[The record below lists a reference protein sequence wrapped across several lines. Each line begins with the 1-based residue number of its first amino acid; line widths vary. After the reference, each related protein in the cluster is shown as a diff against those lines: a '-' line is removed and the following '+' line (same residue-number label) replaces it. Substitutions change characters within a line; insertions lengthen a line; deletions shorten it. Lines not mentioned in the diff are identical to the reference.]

1 MTTPTTKVQPDHLQR
16 LAYIYVRQSSLSQV
30 QEHQESARRQYDLQ
44 QRAWQL
50 GWPQERIV
58 VVDADLGHSASNPHA
73 RRSGFEQLLAEVAL
87 GQVGAI
93 FSVEASR
100 LARQDSEWHRLVE
113 LAALSGA
120 LLIDERQEY
129 NPRCPDDRLLLGF
142 KGLLSSLE
150 VRQMGMRLWENK
162 LRKAQR
168 GELRLHLPVG
178 LIFDRQQGVRLDP
191 NEQVQAAV
199 KLLFERFRLSGSI
212 SQVVRYFHEN
222 DLLFPKH
229 QGGWEGPLEWRPLS
243 CQRAGAALT
252 NPAYAG
258 AYVYGRATRRAAA
271 KTVAQM
277 HRQKVRLPP
286 EAWLAAIWQS
296 FPGYITQAEFE
307 ANQVQMERKRHK
319 NQGQG
324 RRQDGRALL
333 SGIVLCG
340 RCGQPMQVVYSGKD
354 HQHITYMCNR
364 RQRSYAQSACQR
376 VPGRE
381 VDQAVA
387 TAALTALNP
396 AQVELS
402 LAVLEES
409 ERQQAILCQ
418 QWELRLEAARYAVR
432 QAQRRYE
439 QVDPENRLVARTLEK
454 EWEACLQEQ
463 QAMQS
468 NLERFKKQ
476 VPLSLDE
483 TQRQQLFT
491 LVTDLPQVWQSET
504 TSWAERKELLR
515 LLVADVTLTR
525 QESEILVQVRWQTNA
540 VDTFP
545 VAFSPRGADPLPA
558 PVIERVRDLSRTHT
572 DGEIAEILNQEGLPT
587 AQGKPFSAH
596 RVQGVRRRFD
606 IQRSP
611 SQPKNDMC
619 L

>member
-1 MTTPTTKVQPDHLQR
+1 MTYPTTKVQPDHLQR
-16 LAYIYVRQSSLSQV
+16 LAYIYVRQSSLAQV
-30 QEHQESARRQYDLQ
+30 QEHQESTRRQYELQ
-44 QRAWQL
+44 QRAGQL
-50 GWPQERIV
+50 GWPPESIV
-58 VVDADLGHSASNPHA
+58 VLDADLGHSASNPHTS
-73 RRSGFEQLLAEVAL
+73 RSGFEQLLADVAL

-93 FSVEASR
+93 FSVEVSR

-120 LLIDERQEY
+120 LLIDEQQEY
-129 NPRCPDDRLLLGF
+129 NPRCSDDRLLLGF

-168 GELRLHLPVG
+168 GELRIHLPVG
-178 LIFDRQQGVRLDP
+178 LVFDRQQGVRLDP

-199 KLLFERFRLSGSI
+199 RLLFERFRLSGSI

-222 DLLFPKH
+222 ELLFPKH
-229 QGGWEGPLEWRPLS
+229 QGGWEGPLEWRQLS

-258 AYVYGRATRRAAA
+258 AYVYGRLTCRVAA

-277 HRQKVRLPP
+277 HRQKVRLPR
-286 EAWLAAIWQS
+286 EAWLADLWQA

-307 ANQVQMERKRHK
+307 ANQVQLERNRPKT
-319 NQGQG
+319 QGKG
-324 RRQDGRALL
+324 RRQDGMALL

-340 RCGQPMQVVYSGKD
+340 QCGQRMQVVYSGKD
-354 HQHITYMCNR
+354 HQHITYVCDR
-364 RQRSYAQSACQR
+364 RQRSYAQPACQR

-387 TAALTALNP
+387 MAVLAALTP
-396 AQVELS
+396 AQVKLS
-402 LAVLEES
+402 LAVLEEI
-409 ERQQAILCQ
+409 ERQQATLRQ
-418 QWELRLEAARYAVR
+418 QGALRLEAARYAVR
-432 QAQRRYE
+432 LAQRRYE

-463 QAMQS
+463 QA
-468 NLERFKKQ
+468 LETDQERLKKQ
-476 VPLSLDE
+476 APLRLDE
-483 TQRQQLFT
+483 TQRQRLLN
-491 LVTDLPQVWQSET
+491 LVTDLPQVWQAET

-515 LLVADVTLTR
+515 LLIADVTLTR
-525 QESEILVQVRWQTNA
+525 QENEILVQVRWQTNA

-545 VAFSPRGADPLPA
+545 VAFSRRGATPLPE
-558 PVIERVRDLSRTHT
+558 PVIERVRELSRTRT
-572 DGEIAEILNQEGLPT
+572 DGEVAEILNQEGLPT
-587 AQGKPFSAH
+587 AQGKPFSAP
-596 RVQGVRRRFD
+596 RVQGLRRRFD
-606 IQRSP
+606 IQRSV
-611 SQPKNDMC
+611 SQPNDDMC

>member
-1 MTTPTTKVQPDHLQR
+1 MTHLTTKVQPDHLQR
-16 LAYIYVRQSSLSQV
+16 LAYIYVRQSSLAQV
-30 QEHQESARRQYDLQ
+30 QEHQESTRRQYDLQ

-58 VVDADLGHSASNPHA
+58 VLDADLGHSASNPHTS
-73 RRSGFEQLLAEVAL
+73 RSGFEQLLAEVAL

-93 FSVEASR
+93 FSVEVSR

-120 LLIDERQEY
+120 LLIDEQQEY

-150 VRQMGMRLWENK
+150 VRQMGLRLWENK

-168 GELRLHLPVG
+168 GELRIHLPVG
-178 LIFDRQQGVRLDP
+178 LVFDRQQGVRLDP

-222 DLLFPKH
+222 ELQFPKH
-229 QGGWEGPLEWRPLS
+229 QGGWEGPLEWSQLS
-243 CQRAGAALT
+243 CERTGAALT
-252 NPAYAG
+252 NPLYAG
-258 AYVYGRATRRAAA
+258 AYVYGRLTCRAAA

-277 HRQKVRLPP
+277 HRQKVRVPQ
-286 EAWLAAIWQS
+286 EAWLAALWQA
-296 FPGYITQAEFE
+296 FPGYIPQAEFE
-307 ANQVQMERKRHK
+307 ANQAQLKR
-319 NQGQG
+319 NQPKTQGKG

-340 RCGQPMQVVYSGKD
+340 RCGQRMQVVYSGKD
-354 HQHITYMCNR
+354 HQHITYVCDHR
-364 RQRSYAQSACQR
+364 RRSYAEPVCQR

-387 TAALTALNP
+387 TAALVALNP
-396 AQVELS
+396 AQLELS

-409 ERQQAILCQ
+409 ERQQATLCQ

-432 QAQRRYE
+432 LAQRRYE

-454 EWEACLQEQ
+454 EWEACLREQ
-463 QAMQS
+463 QVMETD
-468 NLERFKKQ
+468 LERFKKQ
-476 VPLSLDE
+476 APPSLDE
-483 TQRQQLFT
+483 TQRQRLFS
-491 LVTDLPQVWQSET
+491 LVTDLPQVWQAET
-504 TSWAERKELLR
+504 TSWTERKELLR

-525 QESEILVQVRWQTNA
+525 QESEILVQVRWHTHA

-545 VAFSPRGADPLPA
+545 VAFSLRGATPIPA
-558 PVIERVRDLSRTHT
+558 SVIERVRELSRTHT
-572 DGEIAEILNQEGLPT
+572 DGEVATILNQEGLLT
-587 AQGKPFSAH
+587 AQSNPFTVR
-596 RVQGVRRRFD
+596 RVQGLRRRFG
-606 IQRSP
+606 IQRSS
-611 SQPKNDMC
+611 SQPDNTMC